1 MYILRH
7 SLAILVLCLFAL
19 PMYAQPAPPPA
30 GSITGKLVDA
40 KNNPVSYAT
49 VTLLRPDSTVANG
62 DLSKDD
68 GSFSIANVPVGNYR
82 LRIESIGVATKFV
95 NVQITADAPAKK
107 MGNIK
112 LTETENTLGTVSIV
126 GEKPIMELKVDK
138 KVFNVEKN
146 TTTAGGSATDVLQNV
161 PSVSVDADGNVSLR
175 GKSDVTILIDGKP
188 STLLGTDV
196 ASALQSLP
204 ANSIESVEVITN
216 PSAKYDAQGTSGI
229 INIITKKDGRFG
241 MNGNI
246 TLGAGT
252 GNKYNGNFGINARKG
267 KWNVFLN
274 SSFRINNTYNNVTTD
289 RSDKDST
296 ITYGVDSVRHAAQQ
310 SYHTYE
316 HVPRVFDGS
325 FNTLGASF
333 DPDKYNSF
341 TLTENVNAM
350 GFSFKDTS
358 NYHVYGTPGEAGTPS
373 FDQQRDS
380 YFSGRPTSLSTAL
393 DYKHK
398 FKKKDEE
405 LSVDATYA
413 TTQFKRTQDYTTLI
427 DTVTNGA
434 TTAKPYN
441 PIIEHAPGFGT
452 NNTLNVWADY
462 TDPLTKNGKLGLGF
476 KSQFYWFNSTVNP
489 IVDSTGIDPLGT
501 NKHLD
506 SALLSIYNY
515 TQQIHAGYVNWN
527 DQLGKFSYQAG
538 LRVED
543 ASYSGTG
550 QTPRPANYHN
560 DFFDW
565 FPSAFVSYQLAN
577 QQSIYLNY
585 SRRTNRPG
593 FMQLLPF
600 VDLSNPGTVNTGN
613 PKLVPEYIN
622 NVEFSY
628 SKSDKRGDNY
638 ILSAYYNYTQN
649 LIEKET
655 IPLSALHPGEQTNQY
670 GVPETDLF
678 SQPVNI
684 ASGTTYGLEGT
695 GHFQIIPIWDA
706 TINANFFE
714 NQLVVGGDSI
724 QRKYLSNNSGFTW
737 FGKINTN
744 LKLPKNFSFQVNA
757 NYESPKVITQGT
769 LKETYWVDVALKK
782 NFWKNKATL
791 VLNCSDIFKTHV
803 FVTNYNLPY
812 YDETINRVKE
822 TRIGN
827 LQFTYRFGKQDLGK
841 AGGKQKPAD
850 EKLKP
855 VKPTD
860 EDREKNMKEG
870 DDNDQGG
877 GGPPGGGKGGGKQ
890 Q

>member
-1 MYILRH
+1 MYLLRH
-7 SLAILVLCLFAL
+7 VLAVLAIFLFAF
-19 PMYAQPAPPPA
+19 PVVAQQTPAA
-30 GSITGKLVDA
+30 TGSITGKLVDA

-49 VTLLRPDSTVANG
+49 VTLLRADSTVANG

-68 GSFSIANVPVGNYR
+68 GSFSMTNVAVGNYR
-82 LRIESIGVATKFV
+82 LRVESIGIATKFV
-95 NVQITADAPAKK
+95 SVQITADALNKQ
-107 MGNIK
+107 MGNVK
-112 LTETENTLGTVSIV
+112 LTETENTLGTVNIT
-126 GEKPIMELKVDK
+126 GERPIMELKVDK

-241 MNGNI
+241 MNGNV
-246 TLGAGT
+246 TLGVGT
-252 GNKYNGNFGINARKG
+252 GNKYNGNLGLNARKG

-274 SSFRINNTYNNVTTD
+274 SSFRINNTYNDVTTD
-289 RSDKDST
+289 RNDKDST
-296 ITYGVDSVRHAAQQ
+296 ITHPVVAPGDTVRRAALQ

-316 HVPRVFDGS
+316 HVPRLFDGS
-325 FNTLGASF
+325 FNTIGASF
-333 DPDKYNSF
+333 DPDKYNSI
-341 TLTENVNAM
+341 TLTENINIM
-350 GFSFKDTS
+350 QFGFKDTS
-358 NYHVYGTPGEAGTPS
+358 NYSVYGNPNQSGTPAFEQERYS
-373 FDQQRDS
+373 N
-380 YFSGRPTSLSTAL
+380 FSGKPFSLSTAL

-405 LSVDATYA
+405 LSIDATYA
-413 TTQFKRTQDYTTLI
+413 ATTFKRTQDYTTI
-427 DTVTNGA
+427 DTSNFVQ
-434 TTAKPYN
+434 
-441 PIIEHAPGFGT
+441 HAPGVGN

-462 TDPLTKNGKLGLGF
+462 SDPLFTKNGKLGLGF
-476 KSQFYWFNSTVNP
+476 KSQLYWFTSSDAPTISTNNSAPV
-489 IVDSTGIDPLGT
+489 SDPT
-501 NKHLD
+501 
-506 SALLSIYNY
+506 LLAIYNY
-515 TQQIHAGYVNWN
+515 TQQIHAAYVNWN

-538 LRVED
+538 LRLED
-543 ASYSGTG
+543 AVYDGTG
-550 QTPRPANYHN
+550 KTPNDTSLHN
-560 DFFDW
+560 SFLSL

-613 PKLVPEYIN
+613 PSLIPEFIN
-622 NVEFSY
+622 NIEFSY
-628 SKSDKRGDNY
+628 SKNDKRGDNF
-638 ILSAYYNYTQN
+638 ILSTYYSYTQN
-649 LIEKET
+649 LIEKVT
-655 IPLSALHPGEQTNQY
+655 TPLSADQAEKY
-670 GVPETDLF
+670 GVSQSNLF
-678 SQPVNI
+678 SQPLNI

-706 TINANFFE
+706 TVNVNFFE
-714 NQLVVGGDSI
+714 NQLIIGNSDTAVS
-724 QRKYLSNNSGFTW
+724 KYLSNNSGFTW

-757 NYESPKVITQGT
+757 NYESPKVIAQGS

-791 VLNCSDIFKTHV
+791 VINCSDIFKTHV

-827 LQFTYRFGKQDLGK
+827 LQFTYRFGKQDSGNK
-841 AGGKQKPAD
+841 AGGKRDKPAD
-850 EKLKP
+850 DKLKP
-855 VKPTD
+855 VKPTE

-877 GGPPGGGKGGGKQ
+877 GGGQGGGGKGK
-890 Q
+890 

>member
-1 MYILRH
+1 MYILKH
-7 SLAILVLCLFAL
+7 TLTILAICLFAL
-19 PMYAQPAPPPA
+19 QTYAQPSAPAP
-30 GSITGKLVDA
+30 GSISGKLVDA
-40 KNNPVSYAT
+40 KSNPVSYAT

-68 GSFSIANVPVGNYR
+68 GTFSMTNVPVGNYR
-82 LRIESIGVATKFV
+82 LRVESIGVATKFV
-95 NVQITADAPAKK
+95 SVQITADAPTKK
-107 MGNIK
+107 LGNIK
-112 LTETENTLGTVSIV
+112 LTETENTLGTVSIT

-252 GNKYNGNFGINARKG
+252 GNKYNGNLGLNARKG

-289 RSDKDST
+289 RADKDST
-296 ITYGVDSVRHAAQQ
+296 ITHINGTDTTRSLQ

-358 NYHVYGTPGEAGTPS
+358 NYHVYGIPGEAGTPS

-380 YFSGRPTSLSTAL
+380 YFSGRPTSFSTAL

-405 LSVDATYA
+405 LSVDGTYT

-427 DTVTNGA
+427 DTVINGA
-434 TTAKPYN
+434 TVAKPYN
-441 PIIEHAPGFGT
+441 PITEHAPGFGT

-489 IVDSTGIDPLGT
+489 IVDSTGIDPLDT
-501 NKHLD
+501 NKHTD
-506 SALLSIYNY
+506 SSLLSIYNY

-527 DQLGKFSYQAG
+527 DQMGKFSYQVG
-538 LRVED
+538 LRAED
-543 ASYSGTG
+543 ASYNGNG
-550 QTPRPANYHN
+550 QTPRPASYHD
-560 DFFDW
+560 DFFNL

-613 PKLVPEYIN
+613 PNLIPEFIN
-622 NVEFSY
+622 NIEFSY
-628 SKSDKRGDNY
+628 SKNDNRGDNF
-638 ILSAYYNYTQN
+638 ILSTYYSYTQN
-649 LIEKET
+649 LIEKVT
-655 IPLSALHPGEQTNQY
+655 TPLSAEQAAKY
-670 GVPETDLF
+670 GVPQSNLF

-695 GHFQIIPIWDA
+695 GHVQIIPIWDA

-714 NQLVVGGDSI
+714 NQLIIGNGNP
-724 QRKYLSNNSGFTW
+724 QYAQYLSNNSGFTW

-744 LKLPKNFSFQVNA
+744 LKLPKSFSFQVNA

-791 VLNCSDIFKTHV
+791 VVNCSDIFKTHV

-822 TRIGN
+822 TRISN
-827 LQFTYRFGKQDLGK
+827 LQFTYRFGKQDK
-841 AGGKQKPAD
+841 AGGKRDKSPD
-850 EKLKP
+850 DKLKP
-855 VKPTD
+855 VKPME

-877 GGPPGGGKGGGKQ
+877 PPGGGKTNGGGKQ